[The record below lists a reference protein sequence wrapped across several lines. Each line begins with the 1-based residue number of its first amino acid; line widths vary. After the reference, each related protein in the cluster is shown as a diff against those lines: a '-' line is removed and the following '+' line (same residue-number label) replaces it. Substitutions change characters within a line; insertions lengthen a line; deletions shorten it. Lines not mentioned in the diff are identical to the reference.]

1 MLGASKNPPPASDD
15 FGEENPGWLFDIG
28 DYTTQLYYM
37 GIIIIQG
44 FPYQPISRMKCCHK
58 GCERCLDVVGE
69 GKTRGIW
76 DYRLMKDTT

>member
-1 MLGASKNPPPASDD
+1 MLGASKNPHWPQMG

-28 DYTTQLYYM
+28 ELYYPIYM
-37 GIIIIQG
+37 GIIIIRG

-58 GCERCLDVVGE
+58 GSERCLDVVGE

-76 DYRLMKDTT
+76 DYRLMKDMT